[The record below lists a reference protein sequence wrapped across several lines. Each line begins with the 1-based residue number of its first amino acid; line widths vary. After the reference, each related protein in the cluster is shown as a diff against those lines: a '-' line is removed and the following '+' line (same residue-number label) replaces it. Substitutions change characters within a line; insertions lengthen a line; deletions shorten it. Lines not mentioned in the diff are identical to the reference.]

1 MKSARSSPGL
11 KVGTVTTEWLRGL
24 ACSEQ
29 VALFAETFGESVDIT
44 PESIARAAE
53 AGLDLEWAAEHLLT
67 ATAWAA
73 YDQAT
78 ATAWAAYEQAKATA
92 VAAYQQAKAPA
103 WAAYQQAKATAVIQI
118 LFPDHRSDT

>member
-24 ACSEQ
+24 ACPEQ

-44 PESIARAAE
+44 PESIARAAV
-53 AGLDLEWAAEHLLT
+53 AGLDLEWAAEYLLT
-67 ATAWAA
+67 P
-73 YDQAT
+73 
-78 ATAWAAYEQAKATA
+78 
-92 VAAYQQAKAPA
+92 PA
-103 WAAYQQAKATAVIQI
+103 WAAYQQARATALAAYEQAKAPAWADHKQARVLALIQI